1 MLTGMKRLLAIF
13 VLFALAACRKQQETP
28 AAPPAQT
35 PAPAAPAVA
44 FDPANYQNDIVKWQQ
59 NRATRLQAEDGWL
72 SLVGLY
78 WLHDGENRFGSDKS
92 KNDMVFP
99 KNAPAQA
106 GTFNLKSGQVTMTAA
121 APMTIDGKPVSAPTP
136 LVDDGNGAKSPTVV
150 QMGTMRFQVIARGDR
165 YGIRVKDPAS
175 EARTHFLGL
184 EYFPIDPKLRIE
196 ARYEPYNP
204 PKKIPITNVLGMTS
218 DEISPGALV
227 FTVDGKE
234 VRLDPILE
242 AGETD
247 LFVIFKDQTSRDA
260 TYPAGRYLYATPPGK
275 DGKVIV
281 DFNKAYN
288 PPCSFTDY
296 ATCPL
301 PPLQN
306 RLPFRI
312 EAGEKKYKGGH
323 A

>member
-1 MLTGMKRLLAIF
+1 MKRLAAISLLLAC
-13 VLFALAACRKQQETP
+13 VACHVEKKP
-28 AAPPAQT
+28 
-35 PAPAAPAVA
+35 A
-44 FDPANYQNDIVKWQQ
+44 FDAAAHANDIRKWQKT
-59 NRATRLQAEDGWL
+59 RAERLQAEDGWL

-78 WLHDGENRFGSDKS
+78 WLHEGENHFGSDKS

-99 KNAPAQA
+99 QNAPPQA
-106 GTFNLKSGQVTMTAA
+106 GTFTMQNGHVVMSAA
-121 APMTIDGKPVSAPTP
+121 VPMTIDGKPVTAPVP
-136 LVDDGNGAKSPTVV
+136 LIDDANGGQSPTVV
-150 QMGTMRFQVIARGDR
+150 QLGTMRFQVIKRGDR

-175 EARTHFLGL
+175 AARTHFVGL
-184 EYFPIDPKLRIE
+184 DYFPIDPKWRIE

-218 DEISPGALV
+218 EEISPGALV
-227 FTVDGKE
+227 FEIDGKE

-242 AGETD
+242 EGETD
-247 LFVIFKDQTSRDA
+247 LFLILKDQTSRDS
-260 TYPAGRYLYATPPGK
+260 TYPAGRYLYATPPAKGSNT
-275 DGKVIV
+275 VIV

-288 PPCSFTDY
+288 PPCAFTDF

-301 PPLQN
+301 PPMQN

-312 EAGEKKYKGGH
+312 EAGEKKYRGGH